1 MEEIQ
6 LKDIHRL
13 CRQSSI
19 SWTSHAGGRL
29 IKRQISP
36 DEVIHTLRT
45 GTIIE
50 QYPTDYPFP
59 SCLIVATVNSRPL
72 HVVCSIG
79 NNQLYIITAYQPDP
93 DAWDS
98 TFTIR
103 RKDDEPS

>member
-1 MEEIQ
+1 MEEIR
-6 LKDIHRL
+6 LEDIRRL
-13 CRQSSI
+13 CHQSSI
-19 SWTSHAGGRL
+19 SWTNHAGGRL

-45 GTIIE
+45 GRIIE

-59 SCLIVATVNSRPL
+59 SCLMVSTVSNRTL

-103 RKDDEPS
+103 RKDDELS